1 MALELNSLEDP
12 GATRPR
18 TGRPIGAIVIGEDH
32 SWSARRDDGTS
43 YDGEGAFR
51 RLDTGFWVNNLP
63 FDESRQ
69 TFVGTL
75 ARTVRADGWWRMGG
89 ADMLA
94 EWGAGALPV
103 AGRANLLSL
112 VYGRM
117 SRILMGMMEARG
129 ADSADSDWNALC
141 RSGSLAT
148 GLSALFNSDSGRGLP
163 LESEMIEHFDKARQT
178 GIYVRSG
185 ELPEENILMEF
196 RFPRH
201 AYAAKLLDAR
211 VPASSIWKRA
221 RRPDNQTA
229 ARFLQEVMA
238 SGRPALMRAFV
249 SPDDERDRDW
259 IAAFAST
266 GGGERS
272 RFLPEELVALEG
284 VDMEIESA
292 LVGEAWEQP
301 VMAQAF
307 ESIVAAAGGPHA
319 AALSWSAG
327 LLLEN
332 VLIAPHR
339 AGRRKGEHATGESLW
354 LSAMDRI
361 HTLPLVRVLDEHGAR
376 ILSARS
382 GRVQASIPPVPEIV
396 TAMMWAAWDAG
407 AHVDLGTAIRIRE
420 ETGIDLPVERSSFG
434 GGDADFIHAAA
445 CHSRDRKSLWKLDGL
460 HAMEPGERDRLLAET
475 LGIV

>member
-1 MALELNSLEDP
+1 M
-12 GATRPR
+12 
-18 TGRPIGAIVIGEDH
+18 GAIVIGEDH

-43 YDGEGAFR
+43 YDGQGAFR

-63 FDESRQ
+63 FEESRQ
-69 TFVGTL
+69 TFVGAL
-75 ARTVRADGWWRMGG
+75 ARTVRSDGWWRMGC
-89 ADMLA
+89 ADILA
-94 EWGAGALPV
+94 EWGASALPV

-117 SRILMGMMEARG
+117 SRMLMSSLELR
-129 ADSADSDWNALC
+129 DPERADSDWSALC
-141 RSGSLAT
+141 RAGSLAT
-148 GLSALFNSDSGRGLP
+148 GISTVFNSDSGRGLP

-178 GIYVRSG
+178 GIYVRTG
-185 ELPEENILMEF
+185 ELPEENIHLEW

-201 AYAAKLLDAR
+201 AYVSRLLSLD
-211 VPASSIWKRA
+211 VPASAIWKRA
-221 RRPDNQTA
+221 RRREGTSA
-229 ARFLQEVMA
+229 AQFLEEVIA
-238 SGRPALMRAFV
+238 SARPALMRAFV

-272 RFLPEELVALEG
+272 RFLPQELVALKG

-292 LVGEAWEQP
+292 LVGEGWERP
-301 VMAQAF
+301 VMAEAF
-307 ESIVAAAGGPHA
+307 DLVVRAAGGAHA

-327 LLLEN
+327 LLMEN

-339 AGRRKGEHATGESLW
+339 AGRRKGDHVTGESLW
-354 LSAMDRI
+354 LSAMDRVL
-361 HTLPLVRVLDEHGAR
+361 TLPLVRILDEHGAR

-382 GRVQASIPPVPEIV
+382 GRVQVSVPPVPEIV

-407 AHVDLGTAIRIRE
+407 AHVDLGTALRVRA
-420 ETGIDLPVERSSFG
+420 ETGIDLPVDRSAFG
-434 GGDADFIHAAA
+434 GSDADFIHAAA
-445 CHSRDRKSLWKLDGL
+445 CHSGDRKSLWNLDGL
-460 HAMEPGERDRLLAET
+460 HAMGEEERGRLLAET